1 MPETRDNTPARTYA
15 LVIGAVLTLVGI
27 VGFLVEAS
35 FDGDDRGTLILF
47 DVNGVHNLVHLAS
60 GLVGLMAWKA
70 GAAASRTF
78 ALGFGLVYLA
88 VTIWGFAVG
97 DGGEILG
104 LIPINTEDNVLH
116 LLIAVAGLAAYAMS
130 KDDTRTRT
138 TAAA

>member
-60 GLVGLMAWKA
+60 GLAGLMAWKA
-70 GAAASRTF
+70 GAAASRTY
-78 ALGFGLVYLA
+78 ALVFGLVYLL
-88 VTIWGFAVG
+88 VTIWGFALG
-97 DGGEILG
+97 DDGEILG
-104 LIPINTEDNVLH
+104 ILPVNMEDNVLH

>member
-70 GAAASRTF
+70 GAAASRTY
-78 ALGFGLVYLA
+78 ALVFGLVYLL
-88 VTIWGFAVG
+88 VTIWGFALG
-97 DGGEILG
+97 DDGEILG
-104 LIPINTEDNVLH
+104 ILPVNMEDNVLH